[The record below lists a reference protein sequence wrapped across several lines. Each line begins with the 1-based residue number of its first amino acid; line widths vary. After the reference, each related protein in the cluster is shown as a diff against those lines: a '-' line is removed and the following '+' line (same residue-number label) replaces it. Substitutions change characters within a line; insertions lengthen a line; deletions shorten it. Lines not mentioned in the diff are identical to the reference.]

1 MTLRFH
7 KKIYP
12 KTAVE
17 AAVEAFAEVAEVRL
31 TVEGNYAVVELQPQT
46 EEDAAEL
53 AGEFRNFV
61 LGTAIALRG
70 EP

>member
-17 AAVEAFAEVAEVRL
+17 AAIEAFAEVGEFRV
-31 TVEGNYAVVELQPQT
+31 TVDGDYAVVEIRPQVA
-46 EEDAAEL
+46 EDTAEL

-70 EP
+70 ER